1 MERYQLFPYRRL
13 LLMVVLLTLAGQTL
27 MSRLMVTTSSSLNH
41 RIFWLQTTGRTPT
54 GSYQLFRFIDERG
67 ERLVTK
73 RVACGAGDQLD
84 LSPEGMLRCD
94 GRELAKLRPG
104 DRPAASVT
112 GRIPPGYLF
121 MLGDHPNSIDSR
133 RFGLVD
139 CQLVVRQ
146 AYPIW

>member
-1 MERYQLFPYRRL
+1 
-13 LLMVVLLTLAGQTL
+13 
-27 MSRLMVTTSSSLNH
+27 
-41 RIFWLQTTGRTPT
+41 
-54 GSYQLFRFIDERG
+54 
-67 ERLVTK
+67 
-73 RVACGAGDQLD
+73 
-84 LSPEGMLRCD
+84 MLRCN

-104 DRPAASVT
+104 DRPAASIT